1 MCTDLHFGEKV
12 LKLSCGIELFVSNT
26 IRNMGAVDINDQ
38 YLSYCKEMCSD
49 FEPLGESSL
58 FTILETC
65 KASTRKSLQG
75 VNYFAA
81 KASEAFDGIRKMIEE
96 KIALC
101 SNSDRLIENLKHARF
116 YLKSD
121 YKVHVT
127 RSSNIADHC
136 CIYALTDPKKG
147 DFAQD
152 CDHEND
158 ESCVECSNLT
168 STLNEIERFIEK
180 IETDKELLDRALE
193 KFRSYREFIE
203 TWKAHLLRSMNQD
216 LCLENLL
223 RKLSNNEIY
232 LNLDWAMKFVPIKSR
247 EPQSEFFGKR
257 GISWHITEVPKTDV
271 SVVSGNNTSGI
282 NSDVSN
288 NSQQAN
294 EHEVTDLSQ
303 ENEDD
308 DSVINKIEKKLFQV

>member
-1 MCTDLHFGEKV
+1 
-12 LKLSCGIELFVSNT
+12 
-26 IRNMGAVDINDQ
+26 MGTARIIDQ

-81 KASEAFDGIRKMIEE
+81 EGGEAFDCIRKIIEE

-101 SNSDRLIENLKHARF
+101 SNSDRLIENLKRARF

-136 CIYALTDPKKG
+136 CIYALSDPKKS

-152 CDHEND
+152 CDLEHD

-168 STLNEIERFIEK
+168 SALNEIERFIE
-180 IETDKELLDRALE
+180 ETEIDKELLDRALE

-203 TWKAHLLRSMNQD
+203 AWKAHLLRSMNQD
-216 LCLENLL
+216 LCVENLL

-247 EPQSEFFGKR
+247 EPQSEFFGK
-257 GISWHITEVPKTDV
+257 
-271 SVVSGNNTSGI
+271 
-282 NSDVSN
+282 
-288 NSQQAN
+288 
-294 EHEVTDLSQ
+294 
-303 ENEDD
+303 
-308 DSVINKIEKKLFQV
+308 